1 VVCLLGLVLA
11 VTGYFGPW
19 VPHKTAAL
27 TLTGLEL
34 AEFAKDAFP
43 HIVRELF
50 YLPLIAAFVLL
61 ALLASRS
68 TVHLV
73 RLTAPLF
80 AAILLTGVLFPF
92 SVVDSIRQALTAHSP
107 LVLDPRYTAQLAL
120 VVVGTV
126 LTLFSPLAH
135 RLPQRAWGVLIALL
149 ALAGVVPALWQ
160 FALLRSSV
168 VVLYDAP
175 LGLGWGLVAC
185 VVGFGLLL
193 LGGASRHRTR
203 TLIRYIA
210 EEYAAS
216 SSSQKTHHRL

>member
-1 VVCLLGLVLA
+1 MSGIRDSVRPLRSPGVVCLLGLVLA

-50 YLPLIAAFVLL
+50 YLPLVAAFVLL

-68 TVHLV
+68 TARAL
-73 RLTAPLF
+73 RLIVPFF

-92 SVVDSIRQALTAHSP
+92 SVVDSIRQALTTHSS

-135 RLPQRAWGVLIALL
+135 RLPQRAWGVLVALL

-160 FALLRSSV
+160 FALLRPSV
-168 VVLYDAP
+168 VVLYDAL

-193 LGGASRHRTR
+193 ICGILAAARPNRSVQSR
-203 TLIRYIA
+203 
-210 EEYAAS
+210 S
-216 SSSQKTHHRL
+216 